1 MNCWYSRKHKK
12 GDLLGVK
19 QKLGLIP
26 EADLHCHTTAS
37 DGLLTPGELVELAS
51 QRGLKAVAITDHDT
65 ISGWSEAEIAGSKF
79 GLVILRGV
87 ELNTVWDNKEVH
99 VLGYQLDSESKITRE
114 RLSELQLSRYNRIR
128 EILDRL
134 KQLGVKIPLEDVLQ
148 FTRGESVGRPHV
160 AQALVKH
167 GYVTDNREAFVRYLG
182 FGAPA
187 YVPRFKLNTVEG
199 IRFIRESKG
208 VAVLAHPGVQGLK
221 ENTIASWVNEGLQG
235 LEVIHSDHDSIDQEF
250 YSKIALRYD
259 LIMTGGSDFH
269 GDNKP
274 NVTLGK
280 WGVSLDVVW
289 QIKEII
295 KS

>member
-1 MNCWYSRKHKK
+1 
-12 GDLLGVK
+12 VE
-19 QKLGLIP
+19 QELGLIP

-51 QRGLKAVAITDHDT
+51 RRGLKAVAITDHDT
-65 ISGWSEAEIAGSKF
+65 ISGWSEAEIAGRKL

-99 VLGYQLDSESKITRE
+99 ILGYQLDSESKIMRE

-128 EILDRL
+128 EILIRL
-134 KQLGVKIPLEDVLQ
+134 KQIGIKIPIEDVLQ

-160 AQALVKH
+160 AQALVKY
-167 GYVTDNREAFVRYLG
+167 GYVNDNQEAFVRYLG
-182 FGAPA
+182 LGAPA
-187 YVPRFKLNTVEG
+187 YVPRFKLDTVEG

-208 VAVLAHPGVQGLK
+208 VAVLAHPGVQGLD
-221 ENTIASWVNEGLQG
+221 ESTIASWVNEGLQG
-235 LEVIHSDHDSIDQEF
+235 LEIIHSDHNSIDQEF
-250 YSKIALRYD
+250 YSRIAIQYD

-274 NVTLGK
+274 NVSLGK

-289 QIKEII
+289 QIKELENY
-295 KS
+295 

>member
-1 MNCWYSRKHKK
+1 
-12 GDLLGVK
+12 VK
-19 QKLGLIP
+19 QEFGRIP

-65 ISGWSEAEIAGSKF
+65 ISGWNEAEIVGSELD
-79 GLVILRGV
+79 LVILRGV
-87 ELNTVWDNKEVH
+87 ELNTVWYNKEVH
-99 VLGYQLDSESKITRE
+99 VLGYQLDSESKKMRE
-114 RLSELQLSRYNRIR
+114 RLSELQLSRYNRTR
-128 EILDRL
+128 EILDKL
-134 KQLGVKIPLEDVLQ
+134 KQIGIEIPVEDVLQ
-148 FTRGESVGRPHV
+148 FTRGESVGRPHI

-167 GYVTDNREAFVRYLG
+167 GYAADNQEAFVRYLG
-182 FGAPA
+182 LGAPA
-187 YVPRFKLNTVEG
+187 YVPRFKLDTVEG

-221 ENTIASWVNEGLQG
+221 ESTIASWVNEGLQG
-235 LEVIHSDHDSIDQEF
+235 LEIIHSDHNSIDQEF
-250 YSKIALRYD
+250 YSKIAHKYD

-274 NVTLGK
+274 NVSLGK

-289 QIKEII
+289 QIKELVNN
-295 KS
+295 